1 MGWTTECGEVW
12 WESAPRPGEGGGG
25 GGALHTRVG
34 HGAGGRP
41 SPQHQALHT
50 TRISVRLTGRAG
62 QWVGVTGR
70 PSGTGTPLHNRD
82 WTATL
87 LQYGDTTVKI
97 VKKYSLLDKWQKLAG
112 PGLPLSALHPA
123 PSWPSDI
130 FFFVGFYTGH
140 NIKLT
145 REHTTEYTLLLLV
158 TGEEKTCQEA
168 RGCGSVAA
176 PSGTR
181 PSATGCAGCNTDSLP
196 NLNNFLGKIA
206 YFFLKAWELK

>member
-1 MGWTTECGEVW
+1 MTKT
-12 WESAPRPGEGGGG
+12 GGPWP
-25 GGALHTRVG
+25 A
-34 HGAGGRP
+34 
-41 SPQHQALHT
+41 
-50 TRISVRLTGRAG
+50 SVRLT
-62 QWVGVTGR
+62 
-70 PSGTGTPLHNRD
+70 SS
-82 WTATL
+82 
-87 LQYGDTTVKI
+87 TVVAI
-97 VKKYSLLDKWQKLAG
+97 RY
-112 PGLPLSALHPA
+112 
-123 PSWPSDI
+123 

-206 YFFLKAWELK
+206 YFFLKA